1 MKTYILTEK
10 EIREIVSESY
20 VCGIH
25 HEHYRIDFSKLK
37 ESQPSISAEE
47 FLKENGV
54 TETHEGIA
62 ISGHEPIAISS
73 GHIQKK
79 TETRIFTNFDIP
91 DVSLNN
97 SIFSKT
103 VIIDNGEGFVTIGW
117 FDFIISEWSYE
128 SDFKLPEKFY
138 WYYPTNIKNFKK

>member
-1 MKTYILTEK
+1 MKEK
-10 EIREIVSESY
+10 TPKEVNPIKVDRDVAIKVIQKS
-20 VCGIH
+20 
-25 HEHYRIDFSKLK
+25 LK
-37 ESQPSISAEE
+37 DWD
-47 FLKENGV
+47 NGV
-54 TETHEGIA
+54 YPDKGLPQA
-62 ISGHEPIAISS
+62 IFDALISS